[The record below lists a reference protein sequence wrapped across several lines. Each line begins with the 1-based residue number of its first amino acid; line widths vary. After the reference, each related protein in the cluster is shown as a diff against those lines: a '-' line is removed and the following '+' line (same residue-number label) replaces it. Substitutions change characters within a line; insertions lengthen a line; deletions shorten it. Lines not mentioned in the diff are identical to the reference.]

1 MNEQCMSKVNHKISV
16 LSVRAR
22 RPDGGEP
29 RVKSYE
35 RKTREKKEGRILPS
49 FLFSSSIFLPRST
62 TWTRQANQDM
72 ISFKDTTIINQLELT
87 LPVPSLTW

>member
-35 RKTREKKEGRILPS
+35 RKKREKKRGEFSPRFFFPRQFFFRALLPERDR
-49 FLFSSSIFLPRST
+49 LIRT
-62 TWTRQANQDM
+62 
-72 ISFKDTTIINQLELT
+72 
-87 LPVPSLTW
+87 

>member
-35 RKTREKKEGRILPS
+35 RKTREKKRGEFSPRFFFPRQFFSRALLPERDR
-49 FLFSSSIFLPRST
+49 LIRT
-62 TWTRQANQDM
+62 
-72 ISFKDTTIINQLELT
+72 
-87 LPVPSLTW
+87 